1 MREIKFQYLFKFPDG
16 TIHRLTQT
24 LEQLEQHRY
33 IQYNLEKGCSIVAR
47 REYTGLRDKNGKE
60 IYEGDILNSE
70 EEVVWVGNGWFVKEL
85 EESWEQFLVNG
96 VNTCAE
102 CQNRLGEHCEDYAEV
117 IGNIY
122 ENPELLEKCG

>member
-33 IQYNLEKGCSIVAR
+33 IQYNLELEKGCSIVAR
-47 REYTGLRDKNGKE
+47 REYTGLKDKNGKE
-60 IYEGDILNSE
+60 IYEGDIVEYRYGDDSGGVSVIIYRNGCF
-70 EEVVWVGNGWFVKEL
+70 EVGAGYVSCIGAM
-85 EESWEQFLVNG
+85 
-96 VNTCAE
+96 AE
-102 CQNRLGEHCEDYAEV
+102 IEV
-117 IGNIY
+117 IDNIY